1 MTPQFKSLLTRTI
14 SGIVFLVLMVGSFFL
29 PAYWQFILF
38 TLIAVL
44 AVYEYMTIVETSG
57 VKPQKVMGVVMTVLL
72 IQGAYFPNITE
83 ISWVVAYVFMNLVL
97 ALELFRKKEQA
108 FNNIVHTLLPIFW
121 VAVPF
126 AMAGVTNAILYQRE
140 VVLAL
145 FILLWTSDTFA
156 YCGGSLFGKHKM
168 FERISPKKTWEGFAI
183 GGLFTCTAA
192 AGLSFVPYFS
202 DALLYGASTTTNV
215 LAWVFFGLIVF
226 VMGTLG
232 DLIES
237 MFKRAYGVKDS
248 GNVMPGHGGMLDRF
262 DSFLFAMPFCMIYR
276 VLITFIVH

>member
-29 PAYWQFILF
+29 LAYCQFILF
-38 TLIAVL
+38 TSIAVL
-44 AVYEYMTIVETSG
+44 AVYEYMTVVETSG

-72 IQGAYFPNITE
+72 IQGAYFPKIIE
-83 ISWVVAYVFMNLVL
+83 ISWVVAYMFMNFVL
-97 ALELFRKKEQA
+97 ALELFRKEEQA

-121 VAVPF
+121 VALPF
-126 AMAGVTNAILYQRE
+126 AMAGVMNAILDHRE

-168 FERISPKKTWEGFAI
+168 FKRISPKKTWEGFAT
-183 GGLFTCTAA
+183 GVLFTCGMAV
-192 AGLSFVPYFS
+192 GLSFIPYFKE
-202 DALLYGASTTTNV
+202 ALLFSANTATNV
-215 LAWVFFGLIVF
+215 LVWIGLGLIAV
-226 VMGTLG
+226 VAGTLG

-237 MFKRAYGVKDS
+237 MFKRTYGVKDS
-248 GNVMPGHGGMLDRF
+248 GNIMPGHGGMLDRF
-262 DSFLFAMPFCMIYR
+262 DSFLFAMPFCMIYW
-276 VLITFIVH
+276 VLITFIVY

>member
-1 MTPQFKSLLTRTI
+1 M
-14 SGIVFLVLMVGSFFL
+14 
-29 PAYWQFILF
+29 
-38 TLIAVL
+38 
-44 AVYEYMTIVETSG
+44 
-57 VKPQKVMGVVMTVLL
+57 
-72 IQGAYFPNITE
+72 
-83 ISWVVAYVFMNLVL
+83 
-97 ALELFRKKEQA
+97 
-108 FNNIVHTLLPIFW
+108 
-121 VAVPF
+121 
-126 AMAGVTNAILYQRE
+126 
-140 VVLAL
+140 VLAL
-145 FILLWTSDTFA
+145 FILIWCSDTFA

-183 GGLFTCTAA
+183 GGLFTCAAA
-192 AGLSFVPYFS
+192 AGLSFIPYFS

-248 GNVMPGHGGMLDRF
+248 GNIMPGHGGMLDRF
-262 DSFLFAMPFCMIYR
+262 DSFLFAMPFCLIYW